1 MNELYQAAFSQV
13 DITPNFQVELI
24 GCNREDNRSQGVLH
38 PLHAQTLLFQ
48 HDGSTFC
55 LITID
60 SLGLTTLLAEDLRI
74 RVAKLLN
81 TKISHVMLNFSHTHS
96 APEPSSFALNGEL
109 YFSYMCEQILKC
121 VEDAKRNYTPCK
133 AGWALTNTCIGEN
146 RRDGCT
152 VVDNRLGA
160 LKLVNSKSGKPIAII
175 LRITAHANVLMR
187 DNCQISSDYFS
198 IAREKLQNYFS
209 CPVMLIQGAAGN
221 IKPIGAHKIYG
232 GKISDLG
239 KISDIL
245 LDSARGLEFELHDI
259 KDIQMFSRKINYFSD
274 VPSEAEAKRIAD
286 DGLKT
291 CGIDGTSWLKECKRL
306 RKAGVNVQALQGEVQ
321 FFKINNGCFCGVSE
335 EIFCEISIEVQEKT
349 HSQLLFLNGYTNCC
363 TGYLPHKD
371 EWKKGGYETLYSYL
385 VSYQFHGHVIPF
397 REDTAEHLTELVSD
411 NWRDLITTV

>member
-1 MNELYQAAFSQV
+1 
-13 DITPNFQVELI
+13 
-24 GCNREDNRSQGVLH
+24 
-38 PLHAQTLLFQ
+38 
-48 HDGSTFC
+48 
-55 LITID
+55 
-60 SLGLTTLLAEDLRI
+60 
-74 RVAKLLN
+74 
-81 TKISHVMLNFSHTHS
+81 
-96 APEPSSFALNGEL
+96 
-109 YFSYMCEQILKC
+109 
-121 VEDAKRNYTPCK
+121 
-133 AGWALTNTCIGEN
+133 
-146 RRDGCT
+146 
-152 VVDNRLGA
+152 
-160 LKLVNSKSGKPIAII
+160 
-175 LRITAHANVLMR
+175 
-187 DNCQISSDYFS
+187 
-198 IAREKLQNYFS
+198 
-209 CPVMLIQGAAGN
+209 MLIQGAAGN

-349 HSQLLFLNGYTNCC
+349 HSQLLFLNGYTNGC

-385 VSYQFHGHVIPF
+385 VSYQFHGHVMPF